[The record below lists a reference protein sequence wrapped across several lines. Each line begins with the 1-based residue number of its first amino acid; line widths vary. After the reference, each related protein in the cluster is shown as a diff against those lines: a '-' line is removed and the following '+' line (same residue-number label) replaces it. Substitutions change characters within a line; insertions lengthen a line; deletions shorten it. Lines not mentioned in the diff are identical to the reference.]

1 MRLVATNKPAKNPG
15 KAPAG
20 TGGKYDLN
28 NWSQGTVS
36 LFQALGFKGATY
48 PEFKPILAS
57 EAAVNSPGPAGAG
70 NTQAV
75 TPAGSGNPPSGAKG
89 RLSYGQLEDLW
100 VSAGGNPASKA
111 IAAAIAMAESG
122 GVINASNHNSNG
134 STDRGLWQ
142 INSVHGSQS
151 TFDEMG
157 NARAAVAISSNGSN
171 WTPWVT
177 YNTGAYKRFL
187 K

>member
-1 MRLVATNKPAKNPG
+1 MATKPAKNPG
-15 KAPAG
+15 KKPAG
-20 TGGKYDLN
+20 TGNKFDLN
-28 NWSQGTVS
+28 NWSQGKVT

-48 PEFKPILAS
+48 PEFKPMLAA

-70 NTQAV
+70 NTQQV
-75 TPAGSGNPPSGAKG
+75 PAGSGNPPSGAQG

-100 VSAGGNPASKA
+100 VSAGGNPAVKA

-122 GVINASNHNSNG
+122 GVINAQNHNSNG
-134 STDRGLWQ
+134 TTDRGLWQ
-142 INSVHGSQS
+142 INSSHGSQS

-157 NARAAVAISSNGSN
+157 NARAAVAISSNGTN
-171 WTPWVT
+171 WKPWVT

>member
-1 MRLVATNKPAKNPG
+1 MATKPAKNPG
-15 KAPAG
+15 SKPSG

-28 NWSQGTVS
+28 NWSQGKVT
-36 LFQALGFKGATY
+36 LFQALGLSGATY
-48 PEFKPILAS
+48 PQFTPQLAA
-57 EAAVNSPGPAGAG
+57 EAAVNSPGPAAPG
-70 NTQAV
+70 NTQQV
-75 TPAGSGNPPSGAKG
+75 SSSSSGAGGGHPPSGAQG
-89 RLSYGQLEDLW
+89 RLSYGQLEQLW
-100 VSAGGNPASKA
+100 VDAGGNPKFKA

-122 GVINASNHNSNG
+122 GVINAVNHNTNG

-151 TFDEMG
+151 TFNELA
-157 NARAAVAISSNGSN
+157 NARAAVAISNNGTN

-177 YNTGAYKRFL
+177 FNTGAYKKYL